1 MIETKEIL
9 PGITLRCCR
18 DTRFKQGCMS
28 FQFVRQMDAKEAHL
42 NALLPSVM
50 LRATVSHP
58 DLRSISQHLD
68 SLYGVTLGALV
79 RRIGDYQTVGFYLNF
94 MDDRFALP
102 GESVL
107 DGVLAF
113 LEEVLTQSPLKDGGF
128 LEDLLESEKKNL
140 IATIESELNNKAAY
154 AQSKLLKAMCRED
167 AFGLPRLGEKEDVA
181 QIGAKELYDHYLR
194 VRKESPLEIFYVGGA
209 DMETVTG
216 LVAPMVEKWERS
228 YVNLPDQ
235 TPFKAVEGQHLTE
248 SMEVAQGKLSMGFV
262 TPILRNSPD
271 FAALHLLNTI
281 FGAGMTSKLFQ
292 NVRER
297 LSLCYSIGS
306 AIYVTKG
313 ILTVNAG
320 IDFEKEQQTRQ
331 EILHQL
337 ELCKQGQITQEELR
351 SAKEA
356 IYSGLRSAMDSP
368 GAIEGYHSTAALNG
382 TVLSREEYM
391 EAVEKL
397 TIADVAA
404 AANTVTYHSSYFL
417 KGVEA

>member
-1 MIETKEIL
+1 MIQTKEIL

-28 FQFVRQMDAKEAHL
+28 FQFVRQMDAGEAHL

-50 LRATVSHP
+50 LRATLPHP

-113 LEEVLTQSPLKDGGF
+113 LEEVLTQSPLENGGF

-154 AQSKLLKAMCRED
+154 AQSKLLKSMCRQD
-167 AFGLPRLGEKEDVA
+167 AFGLPRLGEKEVVA
-181 QIGAKELYDHYLR
+181 KIGAQELYDHYLR
-194 VRKESPLEIFYVGGA
+194 VRKESPLEIFYVGAA
-209 DMETVTG
+209 DLDTVLG
-216 LVAPMVEKWERS
+216 LIAPMVEKWERS
-228 YVNLPDQ
+228 YVNLPAQ
-235 TPFKAVEGQHLTE
+235 TPFLPLEGQHLTE
-248 SMEVAQGKLSMGFV
+248 TMDIAQGKLSMGFV
-262 TPILRNSPD
+262 TPILKSSPD
-271 FAALHLLNTI
+271 FAALHLFNTI

-292 NVRER
+292 NVREK
-297 LSLCYSIGS
+297 LSLCYSVGS

-320 IDFEKEQQTRQ
+320 IDFDKEQQTRQ

-337 ELCKQGQITQEELR
+337 ALCQQGNITEEELR
-351 SAKEA
+351 AAKEA
-356 IYSGLRSAMDSP
+356 IHSGLRSAMDSP

-382 TVLSREEYM
+382 TVLSREQYM
-391 EAVEKL
+391 EAVEK
-397 TIADVAA
+397 TTVADVVA

-417 KGVEA
+417 KGVDA

>member
-1 MIETKEIL
+1 MIQTKEIL

-28 FQFVRQMDAKEAHL
+28 FQFVRQMDAGEAHL

-50 LRATVSHP
+50 LRATLPHP

-113 LEEVLTQSPLKDGGF
+113 LEEVLTQSPLEKGGF

-154 AQSKLLKAMCRED
+154 AQSKLLKSMCRED

-181 QIGAKELYDHYLR
+181 KIGAKELYDHYLR
-194 VRKESPLEIFYVGGA
+194 VRKESPLEIFYVGAA
-209 DMETVTG
+209 DLDTVLG
-216 LVAPMVEKWERS
+216 LIAPMVEKWERS
-228 YVNLPDQ
+228 YVNLPGQ
-235 TPFKAVEGQHLTE
+235 TPFLPLEGQHLTE
-248 SMEVAQGKLSMGFV
+248 TMDIAQGKLSMGFV
-262 TPILRNSPD
+262 TPILKSSPD
-271 FAALHLLNTI
+271 FAALHLFNTI

-292 NVRER
+292 NVREK

-320 IDFEKEQQTRQ
+320 IDFDKEQQTRQ

-337 ELCKQGQITQEELR
+337 ALCQQGNITEEELR
-351 SAKEA
+351 AAKEA
-356 IYSGLRSAMDSP
+356 IHSGLRSAIDSP

-382 TVLSREEYM
+382 TVLSREQYM
-391 EAVEKL
+391 EAVEK
-397 TIADVAA
+397 TTVADVVA

-417 KGVEA
+417 KGVDA

>member
-1 MIETKEIL
+1 MIQTKEIL

-28 FQFVRQMDAKEAHL
+28 FQFVRQMDAGEAHL

-50 LRATVSHP
+50 LRATLPHP

-113 LEEVLTQSPLKDGGF
+113 LEEVLTQSPLENGGF

-154 AQSKLLKAMCRED
+154 AQSKLLKSMCRQD

-181 QIGAKELYDHYLR
+181 KIGAKELYEHYLR
-194 VRKESPLEIFYVGGA
+194 VRKESPLEIFYVGAA
-209 DMETVTG
+209 DLDTVLG
-216 LVAPMVEKWERS
+216 LIAPMVEKWERS
-228 YVNLPDQ
+228 YVNLPAQ
-235 TPFKAVEGQHLTE
+235 TPFLPLEGQHLTE
-248 SMEVAQGKLSMGFV
+248 TMDIAQGKLSMGFV
-262 TPILRNSPD
+262 TPILKSSPD
-271 FAALHLLNTI
+271 FAALHLFNTI

-292 NVRER
+292 NVREK
-297 LSLCYSIGS
+297 LSLCYSVGS

-320 IDFEKEQQTRQ
+320 IDFDKEQATRQ

-337 ELCKQGQITQEELR
+337 ALCQQGNITEEELR
-351 SAKEA
+351 AAKEA
-356 IYSGLRSAMDSP
+356 IHSGLRSAMDSP

-382 TVLSREEYM
+382 TVLSREQYM
-391 EAVEKL
+391 EAVEK
-397 TIADVAA
+397 TTVADVVA

-417 KGVEA
+417 KGVDA

>member
-1 MIETKEIL
+1 MIQTKEIL

-28 FQFVRQMDAKEAHL
+28 FQFVRQMDAGEAHL

-50 LRATVSHP
+50 LRATLPHP

-113 LEEVLTQSPLKDGGF
+113 LEEVLTQSPLENGGF

-154 AQSKLLKAMCRED
+154 AQSKLLKSMCRQD

-181 QIGAKELYDHYLR
+181 KIGAKELYEHYLR
-194 VRKESPLEIFYVGGA
+194 VRKESPLEIFYVGAA
-209 DMETVTG
+209 DLDTVLG
-216 LVAPMVEKWERS
+216 LIAPMVEKWERS
-228 YVNLPDQ
+228 YVNLPAQ
-235 TPFKAVEGQHLTE
+235 TPFLPLEGQHLTE
-248 SMEVAQGKLSMGFV
+248 TMDIAQGKLSMGFV
-262 TPILRNSPD
+262 TPILKSSPD
-271 FAALHLLNTI
+271 FAALHLFNTI

-292 NVRER
+292 NVREK

-320 IDFEKEQQTRQ
+320 IDFDKEQQTRQ
-331 EILHQL
+331 EILHQPA
-337 ELCKQGQITQEELR
+337 LCQQGNITEEELR
-351 SAKEA
+351 AAKEA
-356 IYSGLRSAMDSP
+356 IHSGLRAIMDSP

-382 TVLSREEYM
+382 TVLSREQYM
-391 EAVEKL
+391 EAVEK
-397 TIADVAA
+397 TTVADVVA

-417 KGVEA
+417 KGVDA

>member
-1 MIETKEIL
+1 MIQTKEIL

-28 FQFVRQMDAKEAHL
+28 FQFVRQMDAGEAHL

-50 LRATVSHP
+50 LRATLPHS

-113 LEEVLTQSPLKDGGF
+113 LEEVLTQSPLEKGGF

-154 AQSKLLKAMCRED
+154 AQSKLLKSMCRQD
-167 AFGLPRLGEKEDVA
+167 AFGLPRLGEKEEVA
-181 QIGAKELYDHYLR
+181 KIGAQELYEHYLR
-194 VRKESPLEIFYVGGA
+194 VRKESPLEIFYVGAA
-209 DMETVTG
+209 DLDTVLG
-216 LVAPMVEKWERS
+216 LIAPMVEKWDRS
-228 YVNLPDQ
+228 YVNLSAQ
-235 TPFKAVEGQHLTE
+235 TPFLPLEGQHLTE
-248 SMEVAQGKLSMGFV
+248 TMDIAQGKLSMGFV
-262 TPILRNSPD
+262 TPILKSSPD
-271 FAALHLLNTI
+271 FAALHLFNTI

-292 NVRER
+292 NVREK

-320 IDFEKEQQTRQ
+320 IDFDKEQQTRQ

-337 ELCKQGQITQEELR
+337 ALCQQGNITEEELR
-351 SAKEA
+351 AAKEA
-356 IYSGLRSAMDSP
+356 IHSGLRSAMDSP

-382 TVLSREEYM
+382 TVLSREQYM
-391 EAVEKL
+391 EAVEK
-397 TIADVAA
+397 TTVADVVA

-417 KGVEA
+417 KGVDA

>member
-28 FQFVRQMDAKEAHL
+28 FQFVRLMDRSEAHL

-50 LRATVSHP
+50 LRATLPHP

-79 RRIGDYQTVGFYLNF
+79 RRVGDYQTVGFYLSF

-113 LEEVLTQSPLKDGGF
+113 LEEVLTQSPLEDGGF
-128 LEDLLESEKKNL
+128 LEDLLEGEKKNL

-154 AQSKLLKAMCRED
+154 AQGKLLKAMCRED
-167 AFGLPRLGEKEDVA
+167 HFGLPRLGEKEDVA
-181 QIGAKELYDHYLR
+181 KIGAKELYRHYLR
-194 VRKESPLEIFYVGGA
+194 VRRESPLEIFYVGSA
-209 DMETVTG
+209 DMDTLCG
-216 LVAPMVEKWERS
+216 LIGPMVEKWERS
-228 YVNLPDQ
+228 YVNLPGQ
-235 TPFKAVEGQHLTE
+235 TPFTASEGQHLTE
-248 SMEVAQGKLSMGFV
+248 TMEVSQGKLSMGFT
-262 TPILRNSPD
+262 TPILRGSPD
-271 FAALHLLNTI
+271 FAALHLFNTI

-292 NVRER
+292 NVREK

-306 AIYVTKG
+306 AVCVTKG

-320 IDFEKEQQTRQ
+320 IDFDKEQQTRQ
-331 EILHQL
+331 EILRQL
-337 ELCKQGQITQEELR
+337 ALCKQGHITQEELR

-356 IYSGLRSAMDSP
+356 IFSGLRATMDSP
-368 GAIEGYHSTAALNG
+368 GAIEGYHSTSVLNG
-382 TVLSREEYM
+382 TPMTREEYM
-391 EAVEKL
+391 AAVEKL
-397 TIADVAA
+397 TAADVAA

>member
-1 MIETKEIL
+1 MIQTKEIL
-9 PGITLRCCR
+9 PGVTLRCCR
-18 DTRFKQGCMS
+18 DTRFKQGCLS
-28 FQFVRQMDAKEAHL
+28 FQFIRLMDSREAHL

-50 LRATVSHP
+50 LRATVPHP
-58 DLRSISQHLD
+58 DLRAISQHLD

-107 DGVLAF
+107 DGVLTF
-113 LEEVLTQSPLKDGGF
+113 LEEVLTQSPLENGGF

-140 IATIESELNNKAAY
+140 IATIESELNNKGAY
-154 AQSKLLKAMCRED
+154 AMGKLLKSMCRED

-181 QIGAKELYDHYLR
+181 KIRAKELYDHYR
-194 VRKESPLEIFYVGGA
+194 KVRRESPLEIFYVGA
-209 DMETVTG
+209 APAET
-216 LVAPMVEKWERS
+216 LVSLLKPMVEKWDRCFG
-228 YVNLPDQ
+228 NLPGQ
-235 TPFKAVEGQHLTE
+235 TPFTPVEGQHLTE
-248 SMEVAQGKLSMGFV
+248 TMEVSQGKLCMGFT

-292 NVRER
+292 NVREK
-297 LSLCYSIGS
+297 LSLCYSVGS
-306 AIYVTKG
+306 SLYVTKG
-313 ILTVNAG
+313 ILTVSAG
-320 IDFEKEQQTRQ
+320 IDFDKELQTRQ
-331 EILHQL
+331 EILRQL
-337 ELCKQGQITQEELR
+337 ELCRQGQITEAELR

-356 IYSGLRSAMDSP
+356 IHSGLRATMDSP
-368 GAIEGYHSTAALNG
+368 GAIEGYHSTAVLNG
-382 TVLSREEYM
+382 TLLTREQYM
-391 EAVEKL
+391 EAVEQVTL
-397 TIADVAA
+397 ADVVA

>member
-1 MIETKEIL
+1 MIQTKEIL

-28 FQFVRQMDAKEAHL
+28 FQFVRQMDAGEAHL

-50 LRATVSHP
+50 LRATLPHP

-113 LEEVLTQSPLKDGGF
+113 LEEVLTQSPLENGGF

-154 AQSKLLKAMCRED
+154 AQSKLLKSMCRQD

-181 QIGAKELYDHYLR
+181 KIGAKELYDHYLR
-194 VRKESPLEIFYVGGA
+194 VRKESPLEIFYVGAA
-209 DMETVTG
+209 DLDTVLG
-216 LVAPMVEKWERS
+216 LIAPMVEKWERS
-228 YVNLPDQ
+228 YVNLAAQ
-235 TPFKAVEGQHLTE
+235 TPFLPMEGQHLTE
-248 SMEVAQGKLSMGFV
+248 TMDIAQGKLSMGFV
-262 TPILRNSPD
+262 TPILKSSPD
-271 FAALHLLNTI
+271 FAALHLFNTI

-292 NVRER
+292 NVREK

-320 IDFEKEQQTRQ
+320 IDFEKEQETRQ

-337 ELCKQGQITQEELR
+337 ALCQQGNITEEELR
-351 SAKEA
+351 AAKEA
-356 IYSGLRSAMDSP
+356 IHSGLRATMDSP

-382 TVLSREEYM
+382 TVLSREQYM
-391 EAVEKL
+391 EAVEKV
-397 TIADVAA
+397 TCADVVA

-417 KGVEA
+417 KGVDA